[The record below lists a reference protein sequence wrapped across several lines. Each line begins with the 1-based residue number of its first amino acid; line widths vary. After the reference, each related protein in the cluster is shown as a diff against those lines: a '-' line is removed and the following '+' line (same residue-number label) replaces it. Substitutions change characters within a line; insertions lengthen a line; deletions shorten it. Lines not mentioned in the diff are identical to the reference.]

1 MELAQLHT
9 PCFVVEETKIR
20 KNLEILSGVMERT
33 GARILLAQKAFS
45 MYALYPEIG
54 RYLAGATAS
63 GLYEARLCAEEMAA
77 PLAKEG
83 KSVKTTFF
91 LLPIG
96 RKSLKRF

>member
-1 MELAQLHT
+1 MSVKMELAQLHT

-63 GLYEARLCAEEMAA
+63 GLYEARLCAEEMGGAA
-77 PLAKEG
+77 CERGEK
-83 KSVKTTFF
+83 V
-91 LLPIG
+91 
-96 RKSLKRF
+96 